1 MRINSVL
8 EIPRVR
14 VKEIPEVRCLFGA
27 NWQAKMCR
35 WASCPTVLLL
45 AMDSNPMRKR
55 ESPSMPPGL
64 SLMFAHTVNT
74 SLPYASRI

>member
-1 MRINSVL
+1 MRINSVQ

-35 WASCPTVLLL
+35 WASRHTVLLL
-45 AMDSNPMRKR
+45 AMASGII
-55 ESPSMPPGL
+55 PSSKGAKTKYH
-64 SLMFAHTVNT
+64 S
-74 SLPYASRI
+74 